1 MLQHRV
7 SSEPC
12 KVLVALPSVPVCRA
26 RVRVESFDRGAVV
39 EFRLLGPVEVWAA
52 GRCLEMGPPQRRAV
66 LAALAVD
73 AARPVLGPSP
83 DIRSEEHTSELQS
96 PDHLVCRL
104 LL

>member
-52 GRCLEMGPPQRRAV
+52 GRCLEMGPPQRRAG
-66 LAALAVD
+66 LAAPGVD
-73 AARPVLGPSP
+73 ASRPGVRGTPVDRNGAGRAPEGGASAL
-83 DIRSEEHTSELQS
+83 
-96 PDHLVCRL
+96 
-104 LL
+104 